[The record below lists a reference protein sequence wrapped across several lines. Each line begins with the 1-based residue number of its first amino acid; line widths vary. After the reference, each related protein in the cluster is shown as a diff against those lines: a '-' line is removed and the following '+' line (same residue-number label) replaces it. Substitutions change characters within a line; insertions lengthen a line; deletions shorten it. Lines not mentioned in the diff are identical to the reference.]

1 MAFFKKFIGGGGGRK
16 GFGGFFISTFSGLN
30 DVPHSY
36 TGKANY
42 VLTVDGTETGLTF
55 VLGRGV
61 AGGFAS
67 LDGTG
72 KVPSSEL
79 PSIAISDFLGTAADQ
94 AAMLLLTGEVGDWC
108 IRSDLSTTWIIIA
121 NDGSAIGDWQEISYP
136 AQPYKV
142 MCSATD
148 LTPDYLLNKLTAG
161 KGISISLLGAG
172 DQDVEINTDLTWLV
186 PVISIFDN
194 TAALPVGPA
203 VGDRYIAEVTANGWT
218 ENRIYEWDGAAWLSY
233 TPEQNDAVVIGNGVS
248 VNKTIAIHEPSING
262 TIWVL
267 LVNENDARLTD
278 SRTPTAHASTHNS
291 GGSDV
296 MAIDAAAG
304 TGSLRTLGTGSTQ
317 SAAGNHTHTDTIFIE
332 KTWYNPSGV
341 TNTVNA
347 IVFRAP
353 YACTVTK
360 VYGYRVGGTS
370 ATVNARKNGTNNH
383 LSSDLS
389 LSSVDTWMDGG
400 TVQNATY
407 AAGDKMEF
415 MITAVAGSPT
425 QIGIQVEL
433 TKTI

>member
-1 MAFFKKFIGGGGGRK
+1 
-16 GFGGFFISTFSGLN
+16 
-30 DVPHSY
+30 
-36 TGKANY
+36 
-42 VLTVDGTETGLTF
+42 
-55 VLGRGV
+55 
-61 AGGFAS
+61 
-67 LDGTG
+67 
-72 KVPSSEL
+72 
-79 PSIAISDFLGTAADQ
+79 
-94 AAMLLLTGEVGDWC
+94 
-108 IRSDLSTTWIIIA
+108 
-121 NDGSAIGDWQEISYP
+121 
-136 AQPYKV
+136 
-142 MCSATD
+142 